1 MYLTISD
8 IPEHKSNLGIYL
20 FQEFL
25 QKFVG
30 IENITFGQTILYLI
44 TFHLLFGFKG
54 FFIFLGIFIFF
65 SAIIV
70 NVFISMGISQNK
82 DVKKNYD
89 SDSHPDIYSGI

>member
-25 QKFVG
+25 RKFVG

-44 TFHLLFGFKG
+44 SIHLLIIL
-54 FFIFLGIFIFF
+54 FIFITYF
-65 SAIIV
+65 SYILI
-70 NVFISMGISQNK
+70 
-82 DVKKNYD
+82 KKIKSKHD
-89 SDSHPDIYSGI
+89 H

>member
-44 TFHLLFGFKG
+44 TFHLL
-54 FFIFLGIFIFF
+54 IIILIFIIYF
-65 SAIIV
+65 SYILI
-70 NVFISMGISQNK
+70 
-82 DVKKNYD
+82 KKIKSKHD
-89 SDSHPDIYSGI
+89 H